1 MKSDRALVFVIC
13 YILFL
18 FIFIS
23 TWIYLSGG
31 TFEYRC
37 SKIYKN
43 DHTKFN
49 ECVQR
54 LSKGHSLT

>member
-1 MKSDRALVFVIC
+1 MKSDKALVFVIC
-13 YILFL
+13 YLLSLI
-18 FIFIS
+18 IFIGG
-23 TWIYLSGG
+23 WIYLSGG

-43 DHTKFN
+43 DHIKFN

-54 LSKGHSLT
+54 LSKGRPLI